1 MCVID
6 IYCQKCPHGNAAR
19 ETTTPLNPARN
30 LHNKS
35 GAFAASSICSG
46 VREIRHLHH
55 GIFFQE
61 LNDST
66 YISTVFLRSP
76 RLGILLPSPACSL
89 VKALRGASTAA
100 LLVGFE
106 FVPVGWWDTPL
117 GPKGM
122 AWGNSVWE
130 TWYSTVWVKTW
141 YSMVYL
147 VSIQTCWQCW
157 HFIPPK
163 VISWQNYRFWMVLNG
178 FKKPIPSSVL
188 ESCHCITVFFFLAR
202 LSATLWAPNASAG
215 SARGTLSMLR
225 MAPGRMVIIGISL
238 ESTWIHPSGSYPGY
252 SWIFRHS
259 IWYSPNCPNSD
270 SWRIHL
276 FRQHRGGFCGAQIV
290 FWYRVFINFMAQL
303 LPCLSS
309 HLWSSSASVCCRC
322 QNPLHPTYTE
332 AEQLFFG
339 NLEQFIGLFLRT
351 WRAIGVFVDI
361 LCWQLQQRDTSGT
374 KNLRCSAPSAATTV
388 AAFRCYFWLD
398 TPVWQWL
405 VDGIC
410 SPLIENLWLKT
421 SFFSSP
427 EPWN

>member
-1 MCVID
+1 
-6 IYCQKCPHGNAAR
+6 
-19 ETTTPLNPARN
+19 
-30 LHNKS
+30 
-35 GAFAASSICSG
+35 
-46 VREIRHLHH
+46 
-55 GIFFQE
+55 
-61 LNDST
+61 
-66 YISTVFLRSP
+66 
-76 RLGILLPSPACSL
+76 
-89 VKALRGASTAA
+89 
-100 LLVGFE
+100 
-106 FVPVGWWDTPL
+106 
-117 GPKGM
+117 
-122 AWGNSVWE
+122 
-130 TWYSTVWVKTW
+130 
-141 YSMVYL
+141 
-147 VSIQTCWQCW
+147 
-157 HFIPPK
+157 
-163 VISWQNYRFWMVLNG
+163 
-178 FKKPIPSSVL
+178 
-188 ESCHCITVFFFLAR
+188 
-202 LSATLWAPNASAG
+202 
-215 SARGTLSMLR
+215 
-225 MAPGRMVIIGISL
+225 MVIIGISL

-276 FRQHRGGFCGAQIV
+276 FRQHRGGFCGAQLV

-421 SFFSSP
+421 SFFFFPWTLKLVWLQGRFKIYSGYSSCKTCRVQIDC
-427 EPWN
+427 WNNCCRILERSHPTAVVDSPMASWKELVGWPCCDQQLSECP